1 MITLILFVT
10 LAVGFFCSWNI
21 GSHDAANSMGISVGS
36 RILTVRRAVFLLAL
50 FVVLGAVLEGH
61 YVMGT
66 ISKGIVQFE
75 NENAAVVLAENMNL
89 PPSVTPTPFTIVPIA
104 AVAAILSA
112 SIWILACTYLGLPA
126 STGHSLVGAIT
137 GAGLAIG
144 MFGSAA
150 IATAGVSVNVNTF
163 LQILVSWVMTPLV
176 AIGFAF
182 LFYHIAS
189 RALNRIKNILTLNRI
204 YSIIT
209 IATACYMAYTF
220 GANDVSHGVGLVLAA
235 NPALNIPL
243 LALFGAVAMIC
254 GAAMY
259 SSRMIETIGKK
270 ITVLAPVTAFSAQLA
285 AAMTVHVFVWLSM
298 PVSTSHAVVGGVVGA
313 GLVKGS
319 LVGGKQLGR
328 IPLIWILTPFVTI
341 AISLLLTTIFMGF

>member
-1 MITLILFVT
+1 MITLILLII
-10 LAVGFFCSWNI
+10 LAVGFFCGWNI
-21 GSHDAANSMGISVGS
+21 GSHDAANSMGTSVGS

-66 ISKGIVQFE
+66 LSKGIVHFD
-75 NENAAVVLAENMNL
+75 NENAAIVLAENMNI
-89 PPSVTPTPFTIVPIA
+89 STSATPTPFTIVPIA
-104 AVAAILSA
+104 AVIATLAA
-112 SIWILACTYLGLPA
+112 SIWILMCTYFGLPA

-150 IATAGVSVNVNTF
+150 IATAGVSVNASKF
-163 LQILVSWVMTPLV
+163 IQILISWVMTPLG

-182 LFYHIAS
+182 LFYHVAS
-189 RALNRIKNILTLNRI
+189 RTLKRVKNISTLNRM
-204 YSIIT
+204 YSIMT

-235 NPALNIPL
+235 DPVLNIPL

-270 ITVLAPVTAFSAQLA
+270 ITVLAPVTAFSAQLG
-285 AAMTVHVFVWLSM
+285 AAMTVHLFVWLSM
-298 PVSTSHAVVGGVVGA
+298 PVSTSHAVVGGVIGA

-319 LVGGKQLGR
+319 LVAGRKLGR
-328 IPLIWILTPFVTI
+328 IPLVWALTPFVTM
-341 AISLLLTTIFMGF
+341 AISFAFTAVFMGL

>member
-1 MITLILFVT
+1 M
-10 LAVGFFCSWNI
+10 
-21 GSHDAANSMGISVGS
+21 
-36 RILTVRRAVFLLAL
+36 
-50 FVVLGAVLEGH
+50 
-61 YVMGT
+61 
-66 ISKGIVQFE
+66 
-75 NENAAVVLAENMNL
+75 
-89 PPSVTPTPFTIVPIA
+89 
-104 AVAAILSA
+104 
-112 SIWILACTYLGLPA
+112 PA
-126 STGHSLVGAIT
+126 STGHSLVGAII

-144 MFGSAA
+144 MFSSAA

-163 LQILVSWVMTPLV
+163 LQILISWVMTPLG

-189 RALNRIKNILTLNRI
+189 RALKRTKNILTLNRI

-235 NPALNIPL
+235 NPALDIPL

-254 GAAMY
+254 GAVMY

-319 LVGGKQLGR
+319 LVGGRQLGR
-328 IPLIWILTPFVTI
+328 IPLIWILTPFVTM
-341 AISLLLTTIFMGF
+341 AISLLLTTIFMGL